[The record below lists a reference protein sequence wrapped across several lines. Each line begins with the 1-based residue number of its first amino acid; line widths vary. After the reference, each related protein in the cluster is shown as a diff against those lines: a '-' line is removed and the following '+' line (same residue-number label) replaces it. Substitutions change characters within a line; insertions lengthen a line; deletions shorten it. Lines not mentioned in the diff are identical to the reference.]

1 MEVIRENAI
10 SHRVQKPIYNLEV
23 FMNTNNTM
31 TLYKLIIL
39 TLLDS
44 VSYPLTNA
52 ILSDFLLEKEYTTYF
67 TIQQALSELAE
78 DGLVAREQ
86 TYNSSFYSLTENGR
100 ETFDLFGYTLN
111 PKIRHEITAYLK
123 EKNHEIIEK
132 TSVFTNYTPA
142 RENEYTVT
150 CRLQEKNAVLMDL
163 SLTVPSE
170 EAASK
175 VCAQFQNKNSEIY
188 AYLLKQLF

>member
-1 MEVIRENAI
+1 
-10 SHRVQKPIYNLEV
+10 
-23 FMNTNNTM
+23 MNTNNTM

-67 TIQQALSELAE
+67 TIQQALSELTE
-78 DGLVAREQ
+78 DGLIAKEQ
-86 TYNSSFYSLTENGR
+86 TYNSSYYSLTENGR
-100 ETFDLFGYTLN
+100 ETFDLFGYTLS

-150 CRLQEKNAVLMDL
+150 CRLQEKNAILMDL

-170 EAASK
+170 DTASK